1 MNFLDIVKSELKFQ
15 KHLLRQFNALRRI
28 KDDGQLF
35 CKKNK
40 EWLYKLLHK
49 RKKRRRKTICKK
61 KIGKRNA
68 AGLHASGKRFRY
80 ICG

>member
-35 CKKNK
+35 CKKTRNGYTNYYIK
-40 EWLYKLLHK
+40 EKTGGEKQYVRKKSEKEITDISSL
-49 RKKRRRKTICKK
+49 RKKREFCI
-61 KIGKRNA
+61 
-68 AGLHASGKRFRY
+68 RY
-80 ICG
+80 